1 MEMFNNKCAS
11 GDDSMYGCTHGP
23 FHNVPTGYKKQQKQ
37 INLSK

>member
-11 GDDSMYGCTHGP
+11 GDDSMYGTHGP